1 MTKMYDIGLATSGS
15 SVRYTSKRRLPLWE
29 QRAERLAPERC
40 VVCGHLDHVRHLP
53 SSVASHAP
61 QVLQERSLF
70 DVESSTP
77 PEHNSDVRFLY
88 FRTT

>member
-1 MTKMYDIGLATSGS
+1 MARMYDIGGATSSS
-15 SVRYTSKRRLPLWE
+15 SVKYASKRRLPLWE
-29 QRAERLAPERC
+29 QRAERLAPERR

-61 QVLQERSLF
+61 QVLQECSLF
-70 DVESSTP
+70 DVESTSF
-77 PEHNSDVRFLY
+77 PEHDSDVRFLY